1 MTGKLL
7 KVFHF
12 VALCVFIG
20 SIPTHI
26 ILGVI
31 AQSST
36 GAESFAAIHHAKY
49 VLTFGLTGTGIAL
62 SLVSGALLVLTRKA
76 VLRKRWMRTK
86 LLLVVAIVFNG
97 VIVLSP
103 LAEQMKV
110 MAMAAVDSGALSPDF
125 HAVESQEAVAGAVNL
140 TLILIVIILAVVKP
154 SLGSKSREA

>member
-49 VLTFGLTGTGIAL
+49 VLTFGLTGAGIAL
-62 SLVSGALLVLTRKA
+62 ALMSGVLLVLTRKA
-76 VLRKRWMRTK
+76 MLRKRWMRTK
-86 LLLVVAIVFNG
+86 L
-97 VIVLSP
+97 
-103 LAEQMKV
+103 
-110 MAMAAVDSGALSPDF
+110 AAVASGALSPDF
-125 HAVESQEAVAGAVNL
+125 HAVESQEGVAGAVNL
-140 TLILIVIILAVVKP
+140 ILILIVIFLAVVKP
-154 SLGSKSREA
+154 SLGSKTREA